1 MSVRW
6 AEGIPNRNHPRL
18 YARTRTVRLRRKLS
32 KDPSGEAVY
41 REDNQGVCYYINSI
55 VMGCYRTLNELM
67 DAWDVEL
74 EEHRGGVTRSK
85 IRKQKR
91 RKTRRHRR

>member
-1 MSVRW
+1 MSSITWDPAIVNTYVKLRPKTG
-6 AEGIPNRNHPRL
+6 A
-18 YARTRTVRLRRKLS
+18 LRRNLPT
-32 KDPSGEAVY
+32 DPTGEAVY
-41 REDNQGVCYYINSI
+41 RKDKQGVCYYLNGI
-55 VMGCYRTLNELM
+55 VMGCYRTLKELM

-74 EEHRGGVTRSK
+74 AEHQGGVTRSK